1 MSLDTCDIRIACDVR
16 AASGLTALPDFWLST
31 AAALGARLHPCD
43 QGLNTQLA
51 LALKISTGLP
61 LTWQPCQDVGGRL
74 QLLWGRGRIHVTE
87 A

>member
-1 MSLDTCDIRIACDVR
+1 MMSLDTCDSRVACDVR
-16 AASGLTALPDFWLST
+16 AASDLTALPDFWLLT

-43 QGLNTQLA
+43 RSLNTQPA

-61 LTWQPCQDVGGRL
+61 L
-74 QLLWGRGRIHVTE
+74 